1 MGYPSYPKPSRF
13 SLPNRFSREGSIQ
26 PRDGRLLEGPAEARG
41 LRTVDLM
48 LATHNEHKRREF
60 ARLLERPG
68 EGPGRQIRALPVE
81 VVLPPED
88 GETFAQNA
96 LGKARAV
103 AAVTGE
109 ASIADDSGIKAQALG
124 GAPGV
129 RSARFAGEGAS
140 DVENLEKLM
149 REAPAGS
156 ALEYVCVIAYVDRA
170 NAEERLFEGRC
181 AGRLSA
187 EARGER
193 GFGYDPAFLPDD
205 GPPGLTMAELSDQ
218 QKDAISHR
226 GRAARALL
234 AGLDGPRQAG

>member
-1 MGYPSYPKPSRF
+1 
-13 SLPNRFSREGSIQ
+13 
-26 PRDGRLLEGPAEARG
+26 
-41 LRTVDLM
+41 VDLL

-68 EGPGRQIRALPVE
+68 DGTGRRIRGLPAE
-81 VVLPPED
+81 VILPPED
-88 GETFAQNA
+88 GETFAENA
-96 LGKARAV
+96 LGKARAAV
-103 AAVTGE
+103 AATGE
-109 ASIADDSGIKAQALG
+109 ASIADDSGIEARALG

-140 DVENLEKLM
+140 DAENLEKLM

-170 NAEERLFEGRC
+170 RGEERLFEGRC
-181 AGRLSA
+181 GGRLA
-187 EARGER
+187 TEARGER
-193 GFGYDPAFLPDD
+193 GFGYDPAFLPAD
-205 GPPGLTMAELSDQ
+205 GPPELTMAELSDR

-234 AGLDGPRQAG
+234 AWLDGPRPGG